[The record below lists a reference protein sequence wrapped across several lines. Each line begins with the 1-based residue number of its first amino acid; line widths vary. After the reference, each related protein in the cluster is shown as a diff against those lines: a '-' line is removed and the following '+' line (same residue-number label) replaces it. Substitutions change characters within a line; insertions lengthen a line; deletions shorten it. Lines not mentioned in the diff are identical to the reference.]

1 MTTLRDEIENL
12 LYRYARGF
20 DEQNLDMLA
29 DCFTEDAEM
38 VSAALVRG
46 RSAIREALTASRQ
59 ARADS
64 GQQPRH
70 ITTNI
75 VIEPRGDD
83 EVGVH
88 CLFSLAV
95 TSSEGVALDVVGTYT
110 DTVVRQDGRWLI
122 ARRHVQRD
130 VIGA

>member
-20 DEQNLDMLA
+20 DEQNLDLLA
-29 DCFTEDAEM
+29 DCFTEDAQM
-38 VSAALVRG
+38 VSAALVQG
-46 RSAIREALTASRQ
+46 RPAIRDALTASRQ
-59 ARADS
+59 ARTDA

-75 VIEPRGDD
+75 VIEPRGD
-83 EVGVH
+83 EEAGVH
-88 CLFSLAV
+88 SVFSLAV
-95 TSSEGVALDVVGTYT
+95 TSSEGVRLDAAGTYT
-110 DTVVRQDGRWLI
+110 DTVVRRDGRWFI

-130 VIGA
+130 AFAA